1 MQSVLPSGRA
11 WDLAI
16 PRSPD
21 WAFWL
26 GSTADVALQSP
37 ARTGSRETAKA
48 AWEISR
54 FWQFAS
60 LEIRCQIGNG
70 KFMCVYDIRRCKSHE
85 SDAGQLMFQVHP
97 VYDIGWSPARSG
109 NLRSEIMTL
118 FDYSDPTSP

>member
-1 MQSVLPSGRA
+1 MQSVLPSGSA

-48 AWEISR
+48 AWGISR

-60 LEIRCQIGNG
+60 LEIRCQIGNE
-70 KFMCVYDIRRCKSHE
+70 KFVCFYASGGAKVTKVILGSLCSRYIRCT
-85 SDAGQLMFQVHP
+85 
-97 VYDIGWSPARSG
+97 
-109 NLRSEIMTL
+109 TL
-118 FDYSDPTSP
+118 A